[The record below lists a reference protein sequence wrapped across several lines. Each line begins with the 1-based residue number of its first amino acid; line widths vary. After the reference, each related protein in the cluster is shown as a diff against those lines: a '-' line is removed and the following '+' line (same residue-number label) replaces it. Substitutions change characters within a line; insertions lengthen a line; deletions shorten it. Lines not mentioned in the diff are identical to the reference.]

1 MSRVDYLS
9 QYRERT
15 PRSIE
20 LYQRSANVM
29 PGGISHRYRH
39 IAPHPFF
46 MKAGSGSRIW
56 DVDGNEYI
64 DLWMGHFALILGHKP
79 AVFKDAFEEIAQAG
93 VHWGL
98 PHEYQIQFGEL
109 LQEIVPC
116 AEKLIFG
123 VSGTEATM
131 YAVRLA
137 RAFTRKSTV
146 LKVAGGWH
154 GGNSELV
161 WAVNSPFDKPESAG
175 LTPGIDAYTKIIRYN
190 DPESTLRTIHSAKHD
205 LACVIIEPVLG
216 GGGFIPADPSYLELL
231 REETRKLGAL
241 LIFDEVITGCRL
253 SLGGAQEAYG
263 IKPDLA
269 TMGKVLGGGA
279 NLGVIAGRGDVLA
292 LCDPTLK
299 REKGSG
305 VVVGGG
311 TFSCSPMSMILG
323 YRTVQYLK
331 THSGDVYSTIDRRG
345 QRLREGTIAAL
356 KRHGIPAGA
365 FGLGSLCGLYLPRNA
380 AVAVRNPEE
389 LEKLTD
395 VARVEQEFKIRMIN
409 HGVFVAHGGGAVST
423 AHSDDDIE
431 RIIAAVEAVATEMA
445 T

>member
-9 QYRERT
+9 QYRAKT

-20 LYQRSANVM
+20 LYKRSAKVM

-79 AVFKDAFEEIAQAG
+79 AVFKEAFEEVAQAG
-93 VHWGL
+93 AHWGL
-98 PHEYQIQFGEL
+98 LHEYQIQFGEL

-161 WAVNSPFDKPESAG
+161 WAVKAPFDKPESAG
-175 LTPGIDAYTKIIRYN
+175 LIPGIDAYTKIISYN
-190 DPESTLRTIHSAKHD
+190 DPESTLRTIQSAKQD

-231 REETRKLGAL
+231 REETRKVGAL

-253 SLGGAQEAYG
+253 SLGGAQQAYG

-292 LCDPTLK
+292 LCDPMIK

-323 YRTVQYLK
+323 YRTVEHLK
-331 THSGDVYSTIDRRG
+331 TRASDVYPAIDRRG
-345 QRLREGTIAAL
+345 QRLREGMVAML
-356 KRHGIPAGA
+356 NRHGITAGA
-365 FGLGSLCGLYLPRNA
+365 TGLGSLCGLYLPRHA
-380 AVAVRNPEE
+380 LVGVRNPEE
-389 LEKLTD
+389 MEKLAD

-431 RIIAAVEAVATEMA
+431 RIIAATEAVAKEMA
-445 T
+445 N